1 MSDTYQRKNDCN
13 NCGKPDCS
21 LGYMTP
27 IGFRLF
33 CSPECGNNYMGYPEN
48 FDLELEEKGGYF
60 FESESISEDDIYEI
74 GSKVRSYDFVLG
86 NKILSDDSFMEGYIV
101 DFAPVPTC
109 SPNCNHY
116 HIDTTRIVRSGVEIS
131 PEDEGWAEFFTT
143 HWDNYGVLLLE
154 EPYEEDYMTS
164 DWLKR
169 RLNLAED
176 EEHPDGPDYCDVCKR
191 HYGRVIQTKPVNPE
205 NKTVCLCKRKER
217 QAKMEEES
225 NLGRRLRK
233 LREEGGLSTSY
244 YDEEKPTTYDE
255 YPVPEPS
262 GMVGRGRRK
271 ENWPPTSGIHW
282 YDEIGEQMTFW
293 TIPTYGKSC
302 IQCGAT
308 SSSFLIN
315 VRNEIMDEEIL
326 LCLDC
331 INEQELLWWAITG
344 VKPKGERANPLTKD
358 LLAET
363 FEGGKGKAKK
373 LIKPKFYMVHKHNAK
388 RAGLHYDLRLEENG
402 VLKSWAIPKGMPK
415 NGRHLA
421 IQTPDHSMEYGKW
434 EGTIKSGYG
443 AGDVEIDTSGN
454 YITLNKSSNNWKF
467 KILTGKYKGVWRLTH
482 WKGDKWLISRS
493 RSE

>member
-169 RLNLAED
+169 RL
-176 EEHPDGPDYCDVCKR
+176 
-191 HYGRVIQTKPVNPE
+191 
-205 NKTVCLCKRKER
+205 
-217 QAKMEEES
+217 
-225 NLGRRLRK
+225 
-233 LREEGGLSTSY
+233 
-244 YDEEKPTTYDE
+244 
-255 YPVPEPS
+255 YP
-262 GMVGRGRRK
+262 
-271 ENWPPTSGIHW
+271 
-282 YDEIGEQMTFW
+282 
-293 TIPTYGKSC
+293 
-302 IQCGAT
+302 
-308 SSSFLIN
+308 
-315 VRNEIMDEEIL
+315 
-326 LCLDC
+326 
-331 INEQELLWWAITG
+331 
-344 VKPKGERANPLTKD
+344 
-358 LLAET
+358 
-363 FEGGKGKAKK
+363 
-373 LIKPKFYMVHKHNAK
+373 
-388 RAGLHYDLRLEENG
+388 
-402 VLKSWAIPKGMPK
+402 
-415 NGRHLA
+415 
-421 IQTPDHSMEYGKW
+421 
-434 EGTIKSGYG
+434 
-443 AGDVEIDTSGN
+443 
-454 YITLNKSSNNWKF
+454 
-467 KILTGKYKGVWRLTH
+467 
-482 WKGDKWLISRS
+482 
-493 RSE
+493 